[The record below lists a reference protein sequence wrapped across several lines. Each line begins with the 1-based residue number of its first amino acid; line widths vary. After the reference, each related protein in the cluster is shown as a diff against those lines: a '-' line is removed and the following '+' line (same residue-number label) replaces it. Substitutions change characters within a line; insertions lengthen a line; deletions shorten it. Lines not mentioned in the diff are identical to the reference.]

1 MANRPSQNT
10 DELIDQLR
18 DIKDGIT
25 ANIADWTITDE
36 TEVQTVHDDLD
47 AKKAA
52 LEAAEAAYNTAKEN
66 LEDYVRE
73 TADKTYVKY
82 RDLAYGKY
90 GKKEAKLTEF
100 GFIPISTATPT
111 PEPPSIPDNFKAVLS
126 DDRTFIKISWNKP
139 ARARSYELWYGA
151 STNVGAD
158 ESPDKMFLTS
168 VNTTSFK
175 HIGIARGTKYYY
187 WLKAKGS
194 TGDSDFSPPIFCVA
208 I

>member
-1 MANRPSQNT
+1 MANRPSQNV

-25 ANIADWTITDE
+25 ANIADWTAAEE

-47 AKKAA
+47 TKKAD
-52 LEAAEAAYNTAKEN
+52 LEAAEAAYNTAKEDVEN
-66 LEDYVRE
+66 YVRE

-100 GFIPISTATPT
+100 GLIPLSTSGTT
-111 PEPPSIPDNFKAVLS
+111 PEPPAIPDSFKAVLS
-126 DDRTFIKISWNKP
+126 DDRTFIKLSWNKP
-139 ARARSYELWYGA
+139 PRARSFELWYAA
-151 STNVGAD
+151 STNVGED
-158 ESPDKMFLTS
+158 ESLDKMFLTS
-168 VNTTSFK
+168 INTTSFK

-187 WLKAKGS
+187 WLKSKGS

>member
-1 MANRPSQNT
+1 MANRPSRNV

-25 ANIADWTITDE
+25 ANIADWTIADE
-36 TEVQTVHDDLD
+36 TEVQTIHDDLD
-47 AKKAA
+47 SKKAD
-52 LEAAEAAYNTAKEN
+52 LEAAEAAYNTAKEDVEN
-66 LEDYVRE
+66 YVCDFAE
-73 TADKTYVKY
+73 KAYIKY

-100 GFIPISTATPT
+100 GLIPMSDATTT
-111 PEPPSIPDNFKAVLS
+111 PEPPPIPDNFKAVLS
-126 DDRTFIKISWNKP
+126 DDRSFIKLSWNKP
-139 ARARSYELWYGA
+139 ARARSYELWYAA
-151 STNVGAD
+151 STNVGED
-158 ESPDKMFLTS
+158 ESLDKIFLTS

-187 WLKAKGS
+187 WLKSKGS